1 MQSPSLLSLLQY
13 FLGLLAGSILTFPL
27 EGGFGTLAGGKLVT
41 FGKPFAA
48 AAGALVTP
56 LTPGS
61 FGNPSTGALGSPP
74 LTPGSFGNPSTGAL
88 GSPPLVFGLLAG
100 LILTLPAVEEPKG
113 LELTGGKDA
122 VEVPKGLEL
131 TGGRDETEG
140 FGTEGLGRPPTEGTG
155 LPPTTLLG
163 FDAADTAVFLTAPAY
178 EGVFAPSVLG
188 LDAGAGSAFCAEEGA
203 AGSAFCAEEGAAGS
217 AFCFA
222 IAPAPLTGAGRAFC
236 FLTAV
241 GAEPGFGAVAAIAR
255 SP

>member
-1 MQSPSLLSLLQY
+1 M
-13 FLGLLAGSILTFPL
+13 GLLAGSILTFPL

-48 AAGALVTP
+48 AAGALVT
-56 LTPGS
+56 
-61 FGNPSTGALGSPP
+61 P

-155 LPPTTLLG
+155 LPIALFG

-222 IAPAPLTGAGRAFC
+222 IAPAPLAGAGRAFC